1 MSFDLDFDDDLA
13 QRRIKRLENR
23 QWRAQ
28 TALASA
34 RTYYGSLRELPTA
47 NALQLHYALQQVERA
62 QRDLADIQ
70 LDLDLA
76 AVAAKDGQEKQARD
90 ARGFL
95 LLW

>member
-13 QRRIKRLENR
+13 QRRLKRLENR
-23 QWRAQ
+23 LWCAQ

-62 QRDLADIQ
+62 QRDLTDIQ
-70 LDLDLA
+70 LDLELA
-76 AVAAKDGQEKQARD
+76 AAEAEQRRDRPPRGQ
-90 ARGFL
+90 GL
-95 LLW
+95 SLLW